1 VHGIFFSLQ
10 IGQSALSVYIL
21 IGFVQLVT
29 YLHKQDFSTMYLRTS
44 YFIHLLAQPT
54 GITIPL
60 FYLLIPLLL
69 KSYVCGPVHCRVPT
83 YVLKHQ

>member
-10 IGQSALSVYIL
+10 IGQSTLSVYIL

-29 YLHKQDFSTMYLRTS
+29 YLPKQDFTTIYFGAS
-44 YFIHLLAQPT
+44 YFIRLTAQPT

-69 KSYVCGPVHCRVPT
+69 KSYVGGPANCTVPT
-83 YVLKHQ
+83 YILEYK